1 MKTHLHLKQNKMKT
15 IIFIVTM
22 LASQKAVEMKFN
34 DLVEQGVVIP
44 NEENEYSSVERP
56 TYTIIIDDST
66 AIEYAY
72 KGEVKEWI
80 LTGDFEYND
89 FLND

>member
-1 MKTHLHLKQNKMKT
+1 MKT

-22 LASQKAVEMKFN
+22 LASQEAVEMKFN

-44 NEENEYSSVERP
+44 NEDNEYSSIERP
-56 TYTIIIDDST
+56 TYTIILDDST
-66 AIEYAY
+66 AIDYAY

-80 LTGDFEYND
+80 RTGDFEYND

>member
-1 MKTHLHLKQNKMKT
+1 MKTL
-15 IIFIVTM
+15 IFIVTM
-22 LASQKAVEMKFN
+22 LASNEAVEMKFN

-44 NEENEYSSVERP
+44 NEENENDSVDRP
-56 TYTIIIDDST
+56 TYTSIHDDST
-66 AIEYAY
+66 AIDYAY

-80 LTGDFEYND
+80 RTGDFEYND

>member
-1 MKTHLHLKQNKMKT
+1 MKTL
-15 IIFIVTM
+15 IFIITI
-22 LASQKAVEMKFN
+22 LASNEAVEMKFN

-44 NEENEYSSVERP
+44 NEENEHHSVDRQ
-56 TYTIIIDDST
+56 TYTIILDDST
-66 AIEYAY
+66 AIDYAY

-80 LTGDFEYND
+80 RTGDFEYND

>member
-1 MKTHLHLKQNKMKT
+1 MKTL
-15 IIFIVTM
+15 IFIITI
-22 LASQKAVEMKFN
+22 LASNEAVEMKFN

-44 NEENEYSSVERP
+44 NEENEHHSVDRQ
-56 TYTIIIDDST
+56 TYIIILDDST
-66 AIEYAY
+66 AIDYAY

-80 LTGDFEYND
+80 RTGDFEYND